1 MRRRLNK
8 LAWMKRVTLKPSM
21 TPLAYWQLGRGETE
35 VIEYTRRHE
44 GSLALLDDKDAR
56 RTASALNIPVIGT
69 LGIVARSASTSGIDS
84 FNEMIQRL
92 QDAGIYLD
100 RRIISDVRKG
110 LRKR

>member
-1 MRRRLNK
+1 MRRQLNK

-35 VIEYTRRHE
+35 VIEYARRHE
-44 GSLALLDDKDAR
+44 GSLALLDDRDAR
-56 RTASALNIPVIGT
+56 RSASALNIPVIGT
-69 LGIVARSASTSGIDS
+69 LGIVARSASTSGVDS
-84 FNEMIQRL
+84 FDEMIKRL